1 MKTVKL
7 TEQDIQDIVNKLIT
21 EEEKIYDYGDG
32 YDYKVVNGKW
42 FASKEGAN
50 KWFSMDKY
58 PDSVKNLDRKFPQAR
73 KSVNTKTPTNTK
85 QKPSEKTTDG
95 KSLNQVQQGAIA
107 NAAKNAS
114 KKITKTAS
122 EIKFN
127 SVEEGNNFR
136 AFVNKYLPDVA
147 KKYNLDIT
155 GSHKNSYI
163 FNAASSFVTFK
174 ANWRGFE
181 KGQKSMVYNV
191 WVKYNQP
198 KEAIKKED
206 GDNSW
211 ISKLKNV
218 LLTTASL
225 LMLPITL
232 KPFMFML
239 DSILS
244 IAKSKIPLHLRAFA
258 YYLAGRE
265 EPLTEN
271 DLTSEELEYLK
282 NAVISNAKSGLTY
295 GMWKSMADGQ
305 LPTSIEKSG
314 EERNK
319 IGDASISTLSNP
331 DLAGQFMYTLGQV
344 TPQNIKISPDK
355 KTVIVYDR
363 YDMNAEDKKLSDVAS
378 EFSEQFN
385 KWWNEDEVTFYS
397 VVRKAAEFREVTGY
411 KGYQIKI
418 NA

>member
-1 MKTVKL
+1 MKTVRL

-21 EEEKIYDYGDG
+21 EQEKIYDYGDG

-73 KSVNTKTPTNTK
+73 KNGESKTPTNTK
-85 QKPSEKTTDG
+85 QTPSNKTTDN
-95 KSLNQVQQGAIA
+95 KSLNQVQQNAIK
-107 NAAKNAS
+107 NTAKEIA
-114 KKITKTAS
+114 KTAS
-122 EIKFN
+122 DIKFD
-127 SVEEGNNFR
+127 SVDEGNDFR
-136 AFVNKYLPDVA
+136 GFVNRYLPGVA
-147 KKYNLDIT
+147 KKYDLDTT

-163 FNAASSFVTFK
+163 IKSASAFVSFK
-174 ANWRGFE
+174 ANWRGFK
-181 KGQKSMVYNV
+181 KGERTMVYNV
-191 WVKYNQP
+191 WVKANQP
-198 KEAIKKED
+198 KEDIKKEG

-218 LLTTASL
+218 LLTATTLIS
-225 LMLPITL
+225 LPIAL
-232 KPFMFML
+232 KPFMFIL
-239 DSILS
+239 DNILEM
-244 IAKSKIPLHLRAFA
+244 AKSRIPLHLRAFG

-271 DLTSEELEYLK
+271 DLTPEELEYLK
-282 NAVISNAKSGLTY
+282 TAVISNEKSGLTY
-295 GMWKSMADGQ
+295 GMWKSLSDGQ

-314 EERNK
+314 EERDK
-319 IGDASISTLSNP
+319 IGDADLSTLSNP

-363 YDMNAEDKKLSDVAS
+363 YDMNTEGKKLEDVTT
-378 EFSEQFN
+378 EFTDHFN

-418 NA
+418 NV